1 MTLRELTTLYFSP
14 TGTSRRIAEAV
25 ADGIR
30 RTNDIGYQCRDI
42 TFEAAPQREFPS
54 DALLVAAVPVYGGH
68 PAPLALERMKELRG
82 HDTPAVVVVV
92 YGNRAFDHAATEL
105 ADLLARQGFRTVA
118 AGAFVGEHSYSTP
131 ATPVAA
137 GRPDDRDLA
146 EARLFGENIGAKL
159 AGKGPEPVNVARLR
173 NPRTPLLPL
182 LRFIVFALGYL
193 SRQKRHPV
201 VLLPRTDAARCI
213 HCGRCATGCPTGAIT
228 AGREELT
235 DAAHCIRCCACVKSC
250 PVGARSFETPFAA
263 ALARSFREPKPN
275 VTLL

>member
-30 RTNDIGYQCRDI
+30 HTNDIGYQCRDI

-82 HDTPAVVVVV
+82 HNTPAVIVVV

-173 NPRTPLLPL
+173 TPRTPLLPL

-235 DAAHCIRCCACVKSC
+235 DAARCIRCCACVKSC

-263 ALARSFREPKPN
+263 ALAHSFREPKPN

>member
-118 AGAFVGEHSYSTP
+118 AGAFVGEHSYSPP

>member
-30 RTNDIGYQCRDI
+30 HSNDIGYQYRDI

-105 ADLLARQGFRTVA
+105 ADLLAQQGFRTVA

-173 NPRTPLLPL
+173 TPRTPLLPL
-182 LRFIVFALGYL
+182 LRFISFVIGYRR
-193 SRQKRHPV
+193 RQKRHPL

-235 DAAHCIRCCACVKSC
+235 DAARCIRCCACVKSC

>member
-30 RTNDIGYQCRDI
+30 LSNDIGYQCRDI

-105 ADLLARQGFRTVA
+105 ADLLAQQGFRTVA

-173 NPRTPLLPL
+173 TPRTPLLPL
-182 LRFIVFALGYL
+182 LRFISFVIGYRR
-193 SRQKRHPV
+193 RQKRHPL

-235 DAAHCIRCCACVKSC
+235 DAARCIRCCACVKSC

>member
-30 RTNDIGYQCRDI
+30 LSNDIGYQCRDI

-105 ADLLARQGFRTVA
+105 ADLLAQQGFRTVA

-173 NPRTPLLPL
+173 TPRTPLLPL
-182 LRFIVFALGYL
+182 LRFISFVIGYRR
-193 SRQKRHPV
+193 RQKRHPL